1 MMRYQNAINYAIFL
15 LPNMLSYAF
24 VANSWI
30 DKLNTY
36 SKNGNTTG
44 LYYYYGMI
52 IKSLFFYDVP
62 EEGSLNLKA

>member
-1 MMRYQNAINYAIFL
+1 MVWEVSQASGNVSIWYKTCIDGTEGSWSSFFSFMMRYQNAINYAIFL

-36 SKNGNTTG
+36 
-44 LYYYYGMI
+44 
-52 IKSLFFYDVP
+52 
-62 EEGSLNLKA
+62 